1 MSFLQEHKTTI
12 INEIEKNG
20 EYLRNQ
26 NMLFRA
32 FNGNLEPLFEERLAQ
47 VHSETMRNNMRA
59 HQSLP
64 NYYQKCVKK
73 ISGIYDFEIEREFSS
88 NQELFN
94 WYIEN
99 MSPDL
104 ALAKNNEA
112 TNALRASLIEI
123 YYKQG
128 FGIKLRTIPMDRF
141 WVWTNDP
148 EDPNEPKVYVKLIND
163 IDLTFQEK
171 RQYNQAKR
179 YYMYTDEEFLAT
191 DVYDRGASSRN
202 KAQYDFKNERAEEN
216 DLGFAPFVYISYDDY
231 NLIPEIDTSSMALA
245 IGPGFDLT
253 NASVAGYFQAFP
265 IRYVINGPEDLPANL
280 SINPDDLVQLR
291 GEEGSDVV
299 PEFGELASSL
309 DLNKILE
316 LVKFKVEDYMY
327 TKDCPVKKDAVA
339 DKSGLSLMIESTDT
353 LENKKRQINYYKTAE
368 KELWNK
374 IAKYHNWLMK
384 NKPAELDEDTPKK
397 YFDEKRIKVKVE
409 FQLPSVE
416 VEQAQE
422 VKGNG
427 KEVSSSKNEMVD
439 KFSKGEE

>member
-1 MSFLQEHKTTI
+1 MAQKTYQLI
-12 INEIEKNG
+12 
-20 EYLRNQ
+20 YL
-26 NMLFRA
+26 
-32 FNGNLEPLFEERLAQ
+32 
-47 VHSETMRNNMRA
+47 
-59 HQSLP
+59 
-64 NYYQKCVKK
+64 
-73 ISGIYDFEIEREFSS
+73 
-88 NQELFN
+88 
-94 WYIEN
+94 
-99 MSPDL
+99 
-104 ALAKNNEA
+104 
-112 TNALRASLIEI
+112 
-123 YYKQG
+123 
-128 FGIKLRTIPMDRF
+128 
-141 WVWTNDP
+141 
-148 EDPNEPKVYVKLIND
+148 
-163 IDLTFQEK
+163 
-171 RQYNQAKR
+171 
-179 YYMYTDEEFLAT
+179 
-191 DVYDRGASSRN
+191 
-202 KAQYDFKNERAEEN
+202 
-216 DLGFAPFVYISYDDY
+216 
-231 NLIPEIDTSSMALA
+231 
-245 IGPGFDLT
+245 
-253 NASVAGYFQAFP
+253 
-265 IRYVINGPEDLPANL
+265 
-280 SINPDDLVQLR
+280 LVQLR